1 MNLQEK
7 SYTELQALF
16 QAVVLEWQANN
27 TLIKRIK
34 EKECE
39 KYSDFVRCRADL
51 RHFSGVNAKL
61 HNKLVQIDLEMQIRV
76 WAGKND

>member
-7 SYTELQALF
+7 DYTELQALF

-27 TLIKRIK
+27 LQIKRVK
-34 EKECE
+34 KRECE
-39 KYSDFVRCRADL
+39 KYSEFVKSRADL
-51 RHFSGVNAKL
+51 RHLARQNSKL

-76 WAGKND
+76 WTGKND